1 MALIM
6 SPFLKEHLRLS
17 LSQGNFLWI
26 KCLLLGL
33 LTQCILG
40 LLTQCILSNV
50 NMMSFLQLEIFEI
63 PGQPAVLRSLLCIC
77 LQRSVFPNEMKGQ
90 W

>member
-1 MALIM
+1 MATGMALIM

-17 LSQGNFLWI
+17 LSQGNFIWI

-33 LTQCILG
+33 LTP
-40 LLTQCILSNV
+40 CILSNM

-63 PGQPAVLRSLLCIC
+63 PGQPAVLRSLL
-77 LQRSVFPNEMKGQ
+77 
-90 W
+90 